1 MNDRFGF
8 FVDTFKGI
16 GLGITF
22 GVYDKHL
29 IGMGTFLCFN
39 FYFEIYLGKK

>member
-1 MNDRFGF
+1 MSNRFGF

-16 GLGITF
+16 GFGLTF
-22 GVYDKHL
+22 GVYGRYL

-39 FYFEIYLGKK
+39 FYMEIRLRK

>member
-1 MNDRFGF
+1 MSNRFGF

-16 GLGITF
+16 GFGLTF

-29 IGMGTFLCFN
+29 IVMGTFLCVN
-39 FYFEIYLGKK
+39 FYLEIRLKK

>member
-1 MNDRFGF
+1 MSNRFGF

-16 GLGITF
+16 GFGLTF
-22 GVYDKHL
+22 GVYSGYL

-39 FYFEIYLGKK
+39 FYMEIKLRK